1 MPSRTL
7 RFVGIVVLIAT
18 LGAVSCQAFLSADD
32 HGGETSV
39 DGVDG

>member
-18 LGAVSCQAFLSADD
+18 LGVVSCQAFLSADD
-32 HGGETSV
+32 HAREIPPASL
-39 DGVDG
+39 DG